1 MATTPHPP
9 PKPEP
14 PKPQTPPPRPQ
25 NPPPHQPPAA
35 AHVPEAHSK
44 DPQEAKLEIAESGA
58 RDRKVEPPV
67 RTIADEQRERSDAMA
82 AEGIDAWK
90 AEHDERDA
98 DEKQPKVVP
107 GVSHRPVEESEIRGN
122 STPEARKAQ
131 HPAAPR

>member
-25 NPPPHQPPAA
+25 NPPPHQPSTA

-44 DPQEAKLEIAESGA
+44 DPQEAKLELAESAA
-58 RDRKVEPPV
+58 RDRKVESV
-67 RTIADEQRERSDAMA
+67 RTIADEQRERSDEMA
-82 AEGIDAWK
+82 AKGVEAWK
-90 AEHDERDA
+90 AEHDERSA

-107 GVSHRPVEESEIRGN
+107 GVAHRPVEAH
-122 STPEARKAQ
+122 EAR
-131 HPAAPR
+131 R

>member
-14 PKPQTPPPRPQ
+14 PKPPPPV
-25 NPPPHQPPAA
+25 A

-44 DPQEAKLEIAESGA
+44 DPQEAKLELAESAA

-67 RTIADEQRERSDAMA
+67 KTIADEQRERSDEMA
-82 AEGIDAWK
+82 AKGVDAWK
-90 AEHDERDA
+90 AEHDERSA

-107 GVSHRPVEESEIRGN
+107 GVSHRPVEAH
-122 STPEARKAQ
+122 EAR
-131 HPAAPR
+131 R